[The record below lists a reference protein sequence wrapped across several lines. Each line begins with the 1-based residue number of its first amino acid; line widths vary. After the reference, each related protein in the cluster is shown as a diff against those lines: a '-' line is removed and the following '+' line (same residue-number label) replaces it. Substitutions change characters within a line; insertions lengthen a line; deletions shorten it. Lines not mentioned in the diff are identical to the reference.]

1 MTMENTT
8 EEAVI
13 EKEGGNKSA
22 NRPSCSQ
29 ALKSLLTVIDDID
42 SKEE

>member
-13 EKEGGNKSA
+13 EKEGAINL
-22 NRPSCSQ
+22 PTDHP
-29 ALKSLLTVIDDID
+29 ALRLS
-42 SKEE
+42 SHY